1 METRTGLQDT
11 FLNEARR
18 LRMPL
23 TVFMTNGFQQRG
35 TVVSYDG
42 YTVLLVNENRQYLI
56 YTRDFNHC
64 ADAPDRASEAVASV
78 WARRPGG
85 QNEKNH
91 IGHGSR
97 APSGLHRLPDKP

>member
-35 TVVSYDG
+35 TVMSYDG

-56 YTRDFNHC
+56 YKHAISTIVPMRQIEF
-64 ADAPDRASEAVASV
+64 PK
-78 WARRPGG
+78 
-85 QNEKNH
+85 Q
-91 IGHGSR
+91 
-97 APSGLHRLPDKP
+97 